1 MLLYTGSNGST
12 TFSNIAPG
20 KYRLR
25 VVASA
30 PGYNRSI
37 LRRRVV
43 IPEGPNYCTANLI
56 DEGVVVSGGNLTVHF
71 RGVGPVTGYEC
82 IMDRRRSSRFTCKFA
97 IMM

>member
-30 PGYNRSI
+30 PGYITGQFS
-37 LRRRVV
+37 
-43 IPEGPNYCTANLI
+43 EG
-56 DEGVVVSGGNLTVHF
+56 GW
-71 RGVGPVTGYEC
+71 
-82 IMDRRRSSRFTCKFA
+82 
-97 IMM
+97 